1 MVFSMYLKHNRHFE
15 HDGAYSEDAS
25 NTKGITWPLTGTD
38 CTLLRCRIYL
48 CSSGTPSGLGSSVDQ
63 AVFVLGVFWSD

>member
-25 NTKGITWPLTGTD
+25 NTRGIMWPLTGTD

-63 AVFVLGVFWSD
+63 AVFVLGVFWSY